1 MIYREFLKK
10 LNTYE
15 FEKCDKN
22 RNKIL
27 LYILEEFDANVN
39 TLNIINQ
46 MLLDNRTDEIIET
59 VQDYLEKLNYD
70 NYIKNKDKEDDYD

>member
-15 FEKCDKN
+15 FEKCDEN

-27 LYILEEFDANVN
+27 LYILEDFDASEN
-39 TLNIINQ
+39 TLTLINQ
-46 MLLDNRTDEIIET
+46 MMINNRTEEIIEW
-59 VQDYLEKLNYD
+59 VQNEIEKYDYYNHL
-70 NYIKNKDKEDDYD
+70 KNKEDDYD

>member
-15 FEKCDKN
+15 FEKCDEN

-70 NYIKNKDKEDDYD
+70 NYIKNKEDEDD

>member
-10 LNTYE
+10 LNIYE
-15 FEKCDKN
+15 FEKCDEN

-70 NYIKNKDKEDDYD
+70 NYIKNKEDEDD

>member
-15 FEKCDKN
+15 FEKCDEN

-70 NYIKNKDKEDDYD
+70 KNYSFSRYSS